1 MRDMFS
7 GCSALTDLNVRNF
20 NTIKVTRMGNMF
32 RNCVS
37 FKTLDLSHFKISD
50 KTDMKYMFSGCSA
63 LKTLTLPIISQK
75 VSTWGMFV
83 GCNAQVIYK

>member
-1 MRDMFS
+1 MRAMFS
-7 GCSALTDLNVRNF
+7 GCSALTDLKIRNF
-20 NTIKVTRMGNMF
+20 NTIKVTRMANMF
-32 RNCVS
+32 RNCNS
-37 FKTLDLSHFKISD
+37 FQTLDLAHFKISQ

-63 LKTLTLPIISQK
+63 LKTLYLHQISPK